1 MPNPAPEVG
10 VGAGIPEHIAV
21 STKSLKPYPGTHTV
35 TSNKSIVFG
44 QTGSGDTLVGEKSD
58 VVLAETG

>member
-1 MPNPAPEVG
+1 M
-10 VGAGIPEHIAV
+10 GAGIPEHIAV